1 MATKGDDMKIAVTAT
16 GPDLEAKVDPR
27 FGRCPY
33 FLIVE
38 TDNLS
43 FEAIENPNLAL
54 GGGAGVQSGQLMA
67 EKGVKHVLTGNCGP
81 NAYQTLAAAG
91 IGIIVGCSGTV
102 RDVIEQYTSGRFSSA
117 AGPNVV
123 SHFGMG
129 GAPAAAGPAA
139 GANPTFG
146 PGMGRGGGRGV
157 GGGRGTG
164 MGRGGGRGMAGGMG
178 RNPGL
183 DRRSGPPGAPSPTTP
198 AARADPEKCTGCGL
212 CVEVCPVEA
221 IRLEGDVAV
230 VDPQT
235 CTGCGTCVDECPNEA
250 LALA

>member
-1 MATKGDDMKIAVTAT
+1 MRIAITAT
-16 GPDLEAKVDPR
+16 SPDLEAKVDPR

-38 TDNLS
+38 TDDLS
-43 FEAIENPNLAL
+43 FEAIENPNLVL

-91 IGIIVGCSGTV
+91 IGVIIGCSGRV
-102 RDVIEQYTSGRFSSA
+102 RDVIEQYKSGRLTA
-117 AGPNVV
+117 TGEPNVA
-123 SHFGMG
+123 SHFGVG
-129 GAPAAAGPAA
+129 GASAGAGGLAA

-146 PGMGRGGGRGV
+146 PGMGRGGG
-157 GGGRGTG
+157 GGHGMG

-178 RNPGL
+178 RNPGM
-183 DRRSGPPGAPSPTTP
+183 DRGRSIPGTPPPSATV
-198 AARADPEKCTGCGL
+198 ARVNSEKCTGCGL
-212 CVEVCPVEA
+212 CVEACPVEA
-221 IRLEGDVAV
+221 IRLEGGVAV

-235 CTGCGTCVDECPNEA
+235 CTGCGACVDECPNGA
-250 LALA
+250 IVLA

>member
-1 MATKGDDMKIAVTAT
+1 MRIAITAT
-16 GPDLEAKVDPR
+16 GPDLEAQADPR

-38 TDNLS
+38 TDDLS
-43 FEAIENPNLAL
+43 FEAIENPNLVL

-91 IGIIVGCSGTV
+91 IGVIIGCSGRV
-102 RDVIEQYTSGRFSSA
+102 RDVIEQYKSGRLSSVA
-117 AGPNVV
+117 APNVA

-129 GAPAAAGPAA
+129 G
-139 GANPTFG
+139 
-146 PGMGRGGGRGV
+146 
-157 GGGRGTG
+157 
-164 MGRGGGRGMAGGMG
+164 GGGRGMGGGGMG
-178 RNPGL
+178 RGMGRGRGMGQGGGRGMGRGMASNPAMNL
-183 DRRSGPPGAPSPTTP
+183 GPGMSGAPSPATS
-198 AARADPEKCTGCGL
+198 AARVDPEKCTGCGL

-230 VDPQT
+230 VDPKA
-235 CTGCGTCVDECPNEA
+235 CTGCGTCVDECPNGAIA
-250 LALA
+250 LN

>member
-1 MATKGDDMKIAVTAT
+1 MRIAITAT

-33 FLIVE
+33 FVIVE
-38 TDNLS
+38 TDDLS
-43 FEAIENPNLAL
+43 VEAIENPNLVL

-67 EKGVKHVLTGNCGP
+67 GKGVKHVLTGNCGP

-91 IGIIVGCSGTV
+91 IGVIIGCSGGV
-102 RDVIEQYTSGRFSSA
+102 RDVVEQFKSGRLSSVA
-117 AGPNVV
+117 APNVA

-129 GAPAAAGPAA
+129 GAPAGAMGLAADAS
-139 GANPTFG
+139 PTFG
-146 PGMGRGGGRGV
+146 PGMGRGGGGGRGM
-157 GGGRGTG
+157 GGGRGGG
-164 MGRGGGRGMAGGMG
+164 MGRGGGRGMGRGMAS
-178 RNPGL
+178 NPAMNL
-183 DRRSGPPGAPSPTTP
+183 GPGTPGAPPPSATV
-198 AARADPEKCTGCGL
+198 ARVDAEKCTGCGL

-221 IRLEGDVAV
+221 IHLEGDVAV

-250 LALA
+250 IALA